1 MELPMH
7 KYSFFRALSWLLVVA
22 ALLVS
27 VFALWSGVSQL
38 SGLLGAVAFLRLSLI
53 ALGALLVALI
63 GGCLVAVFDLVP
75 ALLRRLEAGDPAAS
89 PKQADSA
96 G

>member
-1 MELPMH
+1 MR
-7 KYSFFRALSWLLVVA
+7 KYVFFSALSWLLVFA
-22 ALLVS
+22 GLLVS

-38 SGLLGAVAFLRLSLI
+38 SGVLGAVAFLRLALI
-53 ALGALLVALI
+53 ALGALVVALI
-63 GGCLVAVFDLVP
+63 GGCFVAVFDLVP
-75 ALLRRLEAGDPAAS
+75 ALMRRLESVKAAAS